1 MTQTLEFR
9 KRCIRALTESD
20 DPMLLGELTNGKEQ
34 FFFITGSG
42 ADPVYPI
49 SVHKYLEDGG
59 EISTSYDFDEAAEVW
74 VQLKKNGFKLAPFK

>member
-9 KRCIRALTESD
+9 KRCIKALTESD
-20 DPMLLGELTNGKEQ
+20 NLILLGKLTNGNKQ

-42 ADPVYPI
+42 DDPVCPI
-49 SVHKYLEDGG
+49 TVHKYSEEEG
-59 EISTSYDFDEAAEVW
+59 EISTSYDFDEAAELW